1 MTKQFIELLHK
12 MRSSPNHI
20 SPSAYDTAW
29 MAWLYPEAR
38 EWLIDAQR
46 PDGSWGADLEYHYDR
61 VISTLSAV
69 NAIAATS
76 ANRHDLNRVE
86 RGIRY
91 LEKAIPRVGEGVFET
106 VAFELLLPRLTF
118 TGESLGLKLQNIKAL
133 IEPLMPL
140 YYKKL
145 ALIPKELIYSPD
157 VVVAHTLE
165 FLSFEELDKSAIPAL
180 RSINGSIHNSP
191 AATAFVEIA
200 AGKSKE
206 GKRYLDILMDRYQGA
221 VPGFAPLELFEIIW
235 VLHHISLNIDLK
247 SLMPD
252 IDPFIHLVGSVW
264 RKNGVGFSTHFVSDP
279 DDTSLALRLFGKMGV
294 YWDPSVIEKYERKD
308 HFQCF
313 PLERNISLDVH
324 IHIVHALKTVPHF
337 PRRDDMLLKALN
349 VLGRHLTSE
358 YIVDKWHVSPY
369 YSTSHAVIGLIGL
382 SDNIITNQIKWL
394 LKTQREDGSWTF
406 YPAHPTA
413 AIEETAYALMALMT
427 VYEKRGDISFEIIE
441 RGIRY
446 LNAHYTS
453 AEDLPA
459 LWINKVLY
467 NPYHIVDAAILS
479 TMAKYRNLQKSS
491 TITKARR

>member
-1 MTKQFIELLHK
+1 MTKQFIELLHR

-29 MAWLYPEAR
+29 LAWLYPAAR

-46 PDGSWGADLEYHYDR
+46 PDGSWGSDLEYHYDR
-61 VISTLSAV
+61 VISTLAAI

-76 ANRHDLNRVE
+76 TNRHDLKRVE

-91 LEKAIPRVGEGVFET
+91 LEKAIPHVGEGVFET
-106 VAFELLLPRLTF
+106 VAFELLLPRLTL
-118 TGESLGLKLQNIKAL
+118 TGESLGLKVDKIKAL
-133 IEPLMPL
+133 LEPLMPL
-140 YYKKL
+140 YHKKL
-145 ALIPKELIYSPD
+145 AMIPKELIYSPD

-165 FLSFEELDKSAIPAL
+165 FISFEDLDKSAIPAL

-200 AGKSKE
+200 AGRTKE
-206 GKRYLDILMDRYQGA
+206 GSRYLDILMDRYQGTA
-221 VPGFAPLELFEIIW
+221 PGFAPLELFEIIW
-235 VLHHISLNIDLK
+235 VLHHISLNIDLQ
-247 SLMPD
+247 SLSPD
-252 IDPFIHLVGSVW
+252 VDPFIHLVGSVW
-264 RKNGVGFSTHFVSDP
+264 RKNGVGFSTNFVSDP

-294 YWDPSVIEKYERKD
+294 YWDPSAIKMYERED
-308 HFQCF
+308 HFECF

-337 PRRDDMLLKALN
+337 PGRDDMLLKALN

-369 YSTSHAVIGLIGL
+369 YSTSHAIIGLIGL
-382 SDNIITNQIKWL
+382 SDNIIVNQIKWL

-427 VYEKRGDISFEIIE
+427 IYEKKGGVSWEVIE

-446 LNAHYTS
+446 LNANYTS

-479 TMAKYRNLQKSS
+479 TMAKYRNLQKPS
-491 TITKARR
+491 TM